1 MGCKINAKVKVG
13 HAYFRLLSCVKTFQT
28 SAERFEQRFAC
39 LSLRMLGIVFASTE
53 TQVLYFY
60 WLQMDCGAMDNSGST
75 SIAIIKATV
84 LDIIKTAGNRIARGT
99 ELAVNFVLKRV
110 GISSATEDE
119 PRGINIEK
127 RSLVI
132 AACGRRVGYVKDLVN
147 DTMLVD
153 SPLGYTLTIPMVWID
168 RLDCHVRLD
177 RNYAEIV
184 GTLEQA
190 P

>member
-1 MGCKINAKVKVG
+1 
-13 HAYFRLLSCVKTFQT
+13 
-28 SAERFEQRFAC
+28 
-39 LSLRMLGIVFASTE
+39 MLGIVFASTE
-53 TQVLYFY
+53 TQVLYSY
-60 WLQMDCGAMDNSGST
+60 WFQMDCGTMDNSGS
-75 SIAIIKATV
+75 IIKATV
-84 LDIIKTAGNRIARGT
+84 LDVMKTAGNRIARVT

-110 GISSATEDE
+110 GILSAPEDE

-132 AACGRRVGYVKDLVN
+132 AACGRRVGYVKELVN

-153 SPLGYTLTIPMVWID
+153 SPLGYTLTIPIVWVD